1 MTSGEVM
8 DTSGSSPLHMVR
20 LSDSSNSQLNG
31 LDSTTPTAS
40 GLSIGT
46 TEFFSLNALASFCS
60 VSNAV
65 TKITG
70 TSSMSSRSRKAR
82 HTSYPFAP
90 PGIITSSSTMSGQVT
105 SMTWNAPSE
114 LSARCTSY
122 PARRK
127 LRSSDD
133 RTDASSSTTST
144 AARGAFRMGGW
155 NEFSAAIP
163 FWVYYFS
170 VGPEGAFIKRL

>member
-46 TEFFSLNALASFCS
+46 TEFFSLNALASSCS

-70 TSSMSSRSRKAR
+70 TSSM
-82 HTSYPFAP
+82 
-90 PGIITSSSTMSGQVT
+90 
-105 SMTWNAPSE
+105 
-114 LSARCTSY
+114 LS
-122 PARRK
+122 
-127 LRSSDD
+127 L
-133 RTDASSSTTST
+133 
-144 AARGAFRMGGW
+144 
-155 NEFSAAIP
+155 IH
-163 FWVYYFS
+163 
-170 VGPEGAFIKRL
+170 I